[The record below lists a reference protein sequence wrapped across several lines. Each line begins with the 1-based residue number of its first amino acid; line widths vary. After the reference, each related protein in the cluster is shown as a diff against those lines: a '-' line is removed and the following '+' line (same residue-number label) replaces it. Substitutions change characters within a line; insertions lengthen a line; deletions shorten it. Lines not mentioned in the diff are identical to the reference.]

1 MILKRSWNAFWR
13 KVDLPAAMVFIMAAL
28 AGVGGARRIPHDPGT
43 HPRPPPRAW

>member
-28 AGVGGARRIPHDPGT
+28 AGVGVAVLVSSALDRRS
-43 HPRPPPRAW
+43 RSNRRRS